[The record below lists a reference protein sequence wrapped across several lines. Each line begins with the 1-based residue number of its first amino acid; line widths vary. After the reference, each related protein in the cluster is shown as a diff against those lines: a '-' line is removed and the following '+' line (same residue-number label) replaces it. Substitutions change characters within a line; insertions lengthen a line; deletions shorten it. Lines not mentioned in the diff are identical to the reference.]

1 MKYYIYIFILLFSIY
16 FSITPLY
23 SADNTYSGKRW
34 GYSHMTLTK
43 ATDLAWSKDGY
54 FIYYRTVADDGST
67 ICRLRDKW
75 KNIRKQDNSGNM
87 KLETVPGDLRIET
100 LYKINAPVKYFVF
113 SPDTTKAAYCIPEG
127 GGYALYIL
135 NLATK
140 ETRRLT
146 YGMAPSWSPKSDKIA
161 FYFKG
166 SNGRYGIGIINP
178 DGNNFKVLSALDDWS
193 PVWSPDGKSIAFL
206 SARDYV
212 TKGTMDYSNIFVIK
226 LEPYSIT
233 QITREKNTWQKNLSW
248 SPIGK
253 KIVYQSSKG
262 VEIADVPPKSIKL
275 VESADKYRLDHAFK
289 PVFSPDGRWIFFR
302 REKGMG
308 LVQHNTFQGAPIEGS
323 APWWSPAVDSTGKK
337 IVFNLWSESS
347 KAGIWVV
354 EAFDF

>member
-1 MKYYIYIFILLFSIY
+1 
-16 FSITPLY
+16 
-23 SADNTYSGKRW
+23 
-34 GYSHMTLTK
+34 MTLTK
-43 ATDLAWSKDGY
+43 ASDLAWSKDGN
-54 FIYYRTVADDGST
+54 FVYYRTVADDGST
-67 ICRLRDKW
+67 ICRFRDAW
-75 KNIRKQDNSGNM
+75 MNIRKQDNAGNM
-87 KLETVPGDLRIET
+87 KLETVPGNLRLET
-100 LYKINAPVKYFVF
+100 LYKITAPVKYFAF

-127 GGYALYIL
+127 GGYALYVV

-140 ETRRLT
+140 DTRKLT

-166 SNGRYGIGIINP
+166 SNGRYCVGIINP
-178 DGNNFKVLSALDDWS
+178 DGSNFKVLSSLDDWS

-206 SARDYV
+206 SAREYANNN
-212 TKGTMDYSNIFVIK
+212 GTMDYSNVFVIK
-226 LEPYSIT
+226 LDPYSIT
-233 QITREKNTWQKNLSW
+233 QITRDKNVWQKNLSW
-248 SPIGK
+248 SPVGK
-253 KIVYQSSKG
+253 KLVYQTARG
-262 VEIADVPPKSIKL
+262 VEISDVPPKTTKV
-275 VESADKYRLDHAFK
+275 VESSDKYKIDHAFK

-308 LVQHNTFQGAPIEGS
+308 LIQHNTFQGAPIEGS